1 MQVNIEMKEYELVR
15 KAARERI
22 CLTDFEDAII
32 DAYARVCPSVT
43 VQVYPNYYTVRGYI
57 TNSRLRQA
65 GRLIARNSGL
75 GSYCRRYGNSTQLF
89 RRRKNAGSKYIL

>member
-1 MQVNIEMKEYELVR
+1 MQTNIEIKEYELVR

-32 DAYARVCPSVT
+32 DAYDRICPSVT
-43 VQVYPNYYTVRGYI
+43 VQVYPNYYVVCGHI
-57 TNSRLRQA
+57 TNSQLRRA
-65 GRLIARNSGL
+65 GRLIAHNSGL

-89 RRRKNAGSKYIL
+89 KRRKSASSKYIL